1 MNLSSAFATLA
12 TPSHAQAPA
21 LSPTM
26 AKLNAAQRQA
36 AMLPL
41 NRHAVVLAGAGT
53 GKTTTLVERTA
64 WLVEQGV
71 PPEDILLSTFTRAA
85 ADEMQKRLAARL
97 GKRCPKTI
105 GTLHSIA
112 LSLSGGFQGLGLQL
126 IEDDALAQL
135 VAELALDEPAAR
147 DLTPKEM
154 VLQIGRLREERVQ
167 HHPLRPLADRLK
179 ARLDELGM
187 IDFTGLLELAS
198 TRELPLFKHLLVDEA
213 QDLTA
218 AQLSLI
224 ARLSGPQTVRYYVG
238 DDDQSIYQF
247 RGAFAGALGGLLHE
261 GATKVCLTENYRCG
275 ARILEAANNLIHYNV
290 GRFEKTLE
298 ASSGRDGE
306 VVFLEAKN
314 TDEEQDFVARWLAE
328 AQAAGKELTLLSR
341 TRALLEP
348 YADTP
353 GIRVASLH
361 ESKGLEWHWVI
372 LLGLE
377 ENQLPHRMSLDI
389 HEERRLA
396 YVGVTRAKERL
407 AVVYTARRRQHQ
419 KRSRFWQEMK
429 VFPEAPARL
438 VEDIP
443 LW

>member
-1 MNLSSAFATLA
+1 MAFASAFATLT

-21 LSPTM
+21 LS
-26 AKLNAAQRQA
+26 ADFARLNDAQRTA
-36 AMLPL
+36 VTLPMTK
-41 NRHAVVLAGAGT
+41 HAVVLAGAGT
-53 GKTTTLVERTA
+53 GKTSTLVERAA

-71 PPEDILLSTFTRAA
+71 PPKDILLATFTRAA
-85 ADEMQKRLAARL
+85 ADEMQTRLKNRL
-97 GKRCPKTI
+97 GSRCPKTI

-112 LSLSGGFQGLGLQL
+112 LSLSGGFQGLGVQL
-126 IEDDALAQL
+126 IEDDALAKL
-135 VAELALDEPAAR
+135 AESLAQDDPAAEG
-147 DLTPKEM
+147 LTPKELI
-154 VLQIGRLREERVQ
+154 LQIGRLREERVL
-167 HHPLRPLADRLK
+167 HHPLYGLAERLK
-179 ARLDELGM
+179 AEVDSLGL
-187 IDFTGLLELAS
+187 IDFTGLLELAT
-198 TRELPLFKHLLVDEA
+198 TRELPTFRHLLVDEA

-218 AQLSLI
+218 AQLALV
-224 ARLSGPQTVRYYVG
+224 AKLSGPKTVRYYVG

-247 RGAFAGALGGLLHE
+247 RGAFAGALGGLMHE

-275 ARILEAANNLIHYNV
+275 ARILDAANNLIHYNT
-290 GRFEKTLE
+290 GRFEKTLV
-298 ASSGRDGE
+298 ASSGRVGD
-306 VVFLEAKN
+306 VVYHDAE
-314 TDEEQDFVARWLAE
+314 TTEDEQRFVAQWLVE
-328 AQAAGKELTLLSR
+328 AQAAGKQLTVLSR

-348 YADTP
+348 YSNTP

-361 ESKGLEWHWVI
+361 ESKGLEWEWVI

-407 AVVYTARRRQHQ
+407 AIVYTAQRRQRQ
-419 KRSRFWQEMK
+419 KRSRFWKETQ

-438 VEDIP
+438 VEEIP